1 MIELYAF
8 PTPNGHKITI
18 ALEEL
23 ALPYRIVPI
32 NIVRGD
38 QFWPE
43 FLAISPNNRIPAIV
57 DTAPA
62 DGGAP
67 LPVFESG
74 AILMYLAEKT
84 GQLLPT
90 ELRARKSVLEWLMWQ
105 MGGAGPM
112 LGQAHHFRR
121 FAPERIDYPIRRYT
135 DEARRLY
142 GVLEKRLQG
151 RDYVADAYSI
161 ADIALLPWL
170 MAPYHEWQGIALADF
185 PGIAAWLARL
195 QARPAVQRGLG
206 AGEALWSA
214 PPLTATERQALFL
227 RDA

>member
-74 AILMYLAEKT
+74 AILIYLAEKT
-84 GQLLPT
+84 GQLLPG

-121 FAPERIDYPIRRYT
+121 FAPEPLDYPIRRYT
-135 DEARRLY
+135 EEARRLY

-151 RDYVADAYSI
+151 RDYVADTYSI

-170 MAPYHEWQGIALADF
+170 MAPYHEWQGIRLTDF
-185 PGIAAWLARL
+185 PCIAAWLARL
-195 QARPAVQRGLG
+195 QARPAVQRGLA

-214 PPLTATERQALFL
+214 PPLSAAERQSLFL